1 MSELDSTL
9 AAPLAI
15 FGATSGIAREV
26 TREWLRRGRDAVL
39 VGRDEAALRA
49 EAADLKVRFDRDCPV
64 FVWDLLDRDHHATR
78 FAELDRLYAP
88 GSLFLAAGLLNAE
101 ADLEADPVLTRRLLD
116 VNLTE
121 PLVVINLFA
130 RRFRERR
137 GGFIAALSSVAG
149 DRGRAANRTY
159 GASKAGLTAYLEGL
173 RASLHGTGV
182 QVLTIKA
189 GPVRTPMT
197 AGYKGPAP
205 LLADPAKVA
214 RRIVGAIVRGQAVTY
229 APGYWRWVM
238 AIIRALPEGLAR
250 KVPG

>member
-1 MSELDSTL
+1 MSILTSPI
-9 AAPLAI
+9 AV

-26 TREWLRRGRDAVL
+26 TREFLRRGAEVIL

-49 EAADLKVRFDRDCPV
+49 EAADLKVRTGRDCPV
-64 FVWDLLDRDHHATR
+64 VVWDLLDRENHAAR
-78 FAELDRLYAP
+78 FAELDRLHAP
-88 GSLFLAAGLLNAE
+88 RGLFLAAGLLAPE
-101 ADLEADPVLTRRLLD
+101 SRLEEEPGLTRRLLE

-121 PLVVINLFA
+121 PIVVMNLFA
-130 RRFRERR
+130 KRFRERG
-137 GGFIAALSSVAG
+137 GGFLAALSSVAG
-149 DRGRAANRTY
+149 DRGRAVNKTY

-173 RASLHGTGV
+173 RASLHGSGV
-182 QVLTIKA
+182 RVHTIKP

-205 LLADPAKVA
+205 LLADPEKVA
-214 RRIVGAIVRGQAVTY
+214 RRVVDSIARGRAVTY

-238 AIIRALPEGLAR
+238 AVIRALPESLAR